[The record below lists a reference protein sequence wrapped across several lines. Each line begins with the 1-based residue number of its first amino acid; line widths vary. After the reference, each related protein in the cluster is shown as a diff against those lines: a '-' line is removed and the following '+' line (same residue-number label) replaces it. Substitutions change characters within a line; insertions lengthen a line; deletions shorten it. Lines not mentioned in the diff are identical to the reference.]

1 MHVLDG
7 QESTLRSSDSAAV
20 VTLLRMDSDG
30 TVVAAA
36 AAAVPAGL
44 VPRFKNTYGR
54 RVNT

>member
-20 VTLLRMDSDG
+20 VTLLRLVSDG
-30 TVVAAA
+30 TAVAA

-44 VPRFKNTYGR
+44 APRFKKTYGR
-54 RVNT
+54 SAKR